1 MMIGITKEL
10 ANDLA
15 ERGYSEADIL
25 ETFGPKAHRGGELR
39 VIYDRGNG
47 DLTAPLPSS
56 RHMYYIAKNWTAV
69 ALAADA
75 PIVKPEPIE
84 LSAELS
90 EHGRNDRVGVW
101 KRGDDRL
108 LSSCRNALT
117 LLGKGWEFVGLAD
130 PERLRAVDEKKA
142 VIPPA
147 RDGYAA

>member
-1 MMIGITKEL
+1 MAIGISEEL
-10 ANDLA
+10 AADLA
-15 ERGYSEADIL
+15 SRGYPEANVL
-25 ETFGPKAHRGGELR
+25 KLFSPKAHHGEVR

-56 RHMYYIAKNWTAV
+56 RHMHYVSKGWAAV
-69 ALAADA
+69 ALASDA
-75 PIVKPEPIE
+75 PVVKPEPIE

-90 EHGRNDRVGVW
+90 EHGQNDRVGVW

-117 LLGKGWEFVGLAD
+117 LLGKGWEFIGLAD

-142 VIPPA
+142 VVPA
-147 RDGYAA
+147 AREGYAG